1 MPQTDAKVLLVEDD
15 PELATA
21 LAVKFAHSSYEL
33 IHAAT
38 GSAGLELVQTEQ
50 PDLVILD
57 LMLPDIPGEQVLE
70 HVREQSSLPVVII
83 SAKCEEHDKIL
94 GLQNGADDYVTK
106 PLSPRE
112 LVARV
117 DAVLRRSRVV
127 KQSSEPHPSGW
138 PHSILRGAG
147 IELNLQSREVQVDDR
162 EIEVTPTEFGLLRAL
177 VERAGAALSIDHLL
191 KNVWGY
197 DGYDRHI
204 VEAHMCRLRAKIE
217 AKPSDPSRIVTVRGF
232 GYRLNVATR

>member
-21 LAVKFAHSSYEL
+21 LAAKFAHSPYDL
-33 IHAAT
+33 VHAAT
-38 GSAGLELVQTEQ
+38 GSAALELVQTEQ
-50 PDLVILD
+50 PDLMILD

-70 HVREQSSLPVVII
+70 YVREQSGLPVLII
-83 SAKCEEHDKIL
+83 SAKSEEHDKIH

-117 DAVLRRSRVV
+117 GAVLRRSRVV
-127 KQSSEPHPSGW
+127 KHDGDAHPSGW
-138 PHSILRGAG
+138 PHSILRAAG
-147 IELNLQSREVQVDDR
+147 IELNLQSREVRVDGR
-162 EIEVTPTEFGLLRAL
+162 TIEVTPTEFRLLRAL
-177 VERAGAALSIDHLL
+177 VERAGAALSTDHLL
-191 KNVWGY
+191 NSVWGY

-204 VEAHMCRLRAKIE
+204 VETHMCRLRGKIE
-217 AKPSDPSRIVTVRGF
+217 TEPGDPCRIVTVRGF